1 MNETMACLNQK
12 IQVSTFIIVLLS
24 ISSHAWGHTVW
35 EQRNEP
41 GPWTICLYHC
51 DEEDSGEGHLIQNAG
66 WNKDLNLIIGAP
78 EEDGLESTSDV
89 RHGFLNRALIGH
101 SQQACVSLAEIKHPT
116 GNLSIEVW
124 LKFLAHGAD
133 IQIGFMNG
141 ISLQIRIGGDGDRFQ
156 LLGSNSTDKNETKY
170 SAPGFQSFPPV
181 GSWHH
186 LGVTIRAPH
195 VTQLSNN
202 HYRYEDGCYAQFFY
216 DSHIVGFV
224 NQTKL
229 DLTGLE
235 FAPRSNTAIL
245 IHHGSMVFDEIML
258 SDVDW
263 SDPVGH
269 GGTGHGG
276 VRVGHA
282 FEDGRRPLTG
292 IEDWSLF

>member
-1 MNETMACLNQK
+1 MYKSIANINRNRIFFVFL
-12 IQVSTFIIVLLS
+12 IVSINL
-24 ISSHAWGHTVW
+24 SSHVWGHTVW
-35 EQRNEP
+35 DQRNEP

-51 DEEDSGEGHLIQNAG
+51 DEEDIGEGHLIQNAG
-66 WNKDLNLIIGAP
+66 WNKDLNLRIGDPA
-78 EEDGLESTSDV
+78 EVGLESTGDV

-101 SQQACVSLAEIKHPT
+101 SEQACVSVDEIKHPT
-116 GNLSIEVW
+116 GDLSIEVW

-133 IQIGFMNG
+133 IQIGFMDG

-156 LLGSNSTDKNETKY
+156 LLGSNSTDEMGTKY

-181 GSWHH
+181 GNWHH

-195 VTQLSNN
+195 VTQLNN
-202 HYRYEDGCYAQFFY
+202 GHYRYEDGCYAQFFY

-229 DLTGLE
+229 NLTGLE
-235 FAPRSNTAIL
+235 FASHSKTAIL
-245 IHHGSMVFDEIML
+245 IHNGTMVFDEIMI

-282 FEDGRRPLTG
+282 FEDGRRPLSS
-292 IEDWSLF
+292 INDWSLF